1 MKIRKEEKFFSVNS
15 PFGSIA
21 HDATQQV
28 PPITNKKPIRPN
40 LNLGLSNK
48 RSPIDVPIISAP
60 PETQIELTLR
70 SNQIRWTQKPAIVV
84 LLGKEVA
91 PTFL

>member
-1 MKIRKEEKFFSVNS
+1 M
-15 PFGSIA
+15 A

-28 PPITNKKPIRPN
+28 PPITNRAPIRPN
-40 LNLGLSNK
+40 LNLGLSN
-48 RSPIDVPIISAP
+48 RRRPIDVPIISAP
-60 PETQIELTLR
+60 PEASAWNAVNWITLVV
-70 SNQIRWTQKPAIVV
+70 NKIPAIVV